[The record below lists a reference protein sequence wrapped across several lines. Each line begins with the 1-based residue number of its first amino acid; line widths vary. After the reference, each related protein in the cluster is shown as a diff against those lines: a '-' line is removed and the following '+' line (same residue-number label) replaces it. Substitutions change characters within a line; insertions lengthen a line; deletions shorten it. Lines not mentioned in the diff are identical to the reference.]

1 MLSAPTAAASRLT
14 FAVFRAGLVCH
25 PLVPDRQAHRRR
37 SWLAVAVCG
46 WCSRARLFL
55 LWRSALS
62 SSASGDRV
70 RVVRPRRRDP
80 DCALTDLDR
89 RLLDLLCSLRVVR
102 QDQFERLFPDVPP
115 RTLRYRMRRLH
126 EGGLAGR
133 SRPYRERGSA
143 PNHHWPTHRG
153 DCFVQGKPVP
163 RGGDRN
169 EPRPTFLAHAAAI
182 TGLFVALE
190 TAKDPTLREFDREPR
205 IRFRD
210 SRRERTLAPD
220 AFVVLVNQHE
230 EPSFAF
236 VEMDL
241 GTMSHTRLHAKAE
254 MYVAFAA
261 SDAWRDS
268 YEFLPALVLLTTSE
282 PRALRF
288 LHALRVVIEQHKRR
302 YATVRLPA
310 AAGPVVFAP
319 GRMLDEACLTHL
331 DGETPISLI
340 DVLNEARARFDR
352 ERRAAE
358 KQQLKQ
364 ERKRIQIRDD
374 PLTVRRLLGRTDTG
388 IPTYLGELNAVGRA
402 AAKMTIASTED
413 ELLAEE
419 RTMFEVIGNELE
431 DVLVEPGY
439 LEAPSPTE
447 AAVRAVAALAERYR
461 SEQRKRMDELAARF
475 GEGPSLRQVRAML
488 EGGELLDTGTVDGLS
503 GRARADC
510 EAMVEQE
517 QRRTAYEWWR
527 EHAAAQRV
535 RRTGLFKQ
543 LAHSR
548 EEFYAA
554 IDAEHLRACS
564 RCHEL
569 VYPTLDTTATGK
581 PTRSPCAYCD
591 RPTRQNP
598 GAHDPLGPPAYLP
611 DEEDYL

>member
-1 MLSAPTAAASRLT
+1 
-14 FAVFRAGLVCH
+14 
-25 PLVPDRQAHRRR
+25 
-37 SWLAVAVCG
+37 
-46 WCSRARLFL
+46 
-55 LWRSALS
+55 LS

-70 RVVRPRRRDP
+70 RVVRPRRRRDP

-102 QDQFERLFPDVPP
+102 QDQVERLFPDVPP

-126 EGGLAGR
+126 EQGLAGR

-143 PNHHWPTHRG
+143 PNHHWPTRRG

-169 EPRPTFLAHAAAI
+169 EPRPTFIAHAAAI

-220 AFVVLVNQHE
+220 ALVVLANQHD

-268 YEFLPALVLLTTSE
+268 HEFLPALVLLTTSE

-288 LHALRVVIEQHKRR
+288 LHTLRVVIEQHKRR

-319 GRMLDEACLTHL
+319 GRVLDEACLTHL

-340 DVLNEARARFDR
+340 DVLNEARAPFDR

-358 KQQLKQ
+358 KQQRKQ
-364 ERKRIQIRDD
+364 ERKRIQIRED
-374 PLTVRRLLGRTDTG
+374 PLAVRRLLRRNDTG
-388 IPTYLGELNAVGRA
+388 IPTYLGELNAVGRP
-402 AAKMTIASTED
+402 AAKMAIASTDD

-419 RTMFEVIGNELE
+419 RTMLQVIGNELE

-447 AAVRAVAALAERYR
+447 AAARAVAALAERYR
-461 SEQRKRMDELAARF
+461 AEQRRRIDELAACY
-475 GEGPSLRQVRAML
+475 GEGPSLRQVLAML
-488 EGGELLDTGTVDGLS
+488 DDGELLDSAAVEGLA
-503 GRARADC
+503 GRACADC
-510 EAMVEQE
+510 EAMGEQA

-535 RRTGLFKQ
+535 KRTGLLKQ

-554 IDAEHLRACS
+554 IDDQHLRTCS
-564 RCHEL
+564 RCHEV
-569 VYPTLDTTATGK
+569 VYPTLDATATGR
-581 PTRSPCAYCD
+581 PTNAPCPYCN

-598 GAHDPLGPPAYLP
+598 GEHDPLGPPAYLP